1 MTDGPRA
8 TTESPALAPGPPFD
22 LVPGVDALRPE
33 HGPLFAVVGVFDGLH
48 LGHRWLLDAL
58 RMHAERIGARP
69 AVITFDSHPDEVL
82 IGAAPPLL
90 LDADDRLRLLKD
102 AGVSVVVI
110 QHFDQALRETPYDGF
125 VARITTRTRLAG
137 LLMTPDA
144 AFGHERRGTPDALA
158 ELGARSE
165 PPFEVVVVPPFAL
178 DGRPVSSSE
187 IRRLVQAGALAEA
200 GRLLG
205 RPYSVVGSRQEPDGV
220 STAVRISFPLPVALP
235 PAGVYPVTVVD
246 AVVPGPAGPAVA
258 TVRGNPASIEVAGE
272 LLPPAAR
279 LRIVF
284 D

>member
-1 MTDGPRA
+1 MTDD
-8 TTESPALAPGPPFD
+8 PALAPGPPFV

-33 HGPLFAVVGVFDGLH
+33 HGPIFAVVGVFDGLH

-58 RMHAERIGARP
+58 KMHAERIGARP

-82 IGAAPPLL
+82 VGAAPPLL
-90 LDADDRLRLLKD
+90 LDPGDRLRLLQD
-102 AGVSVVVI
+102 AGVSVVVV
-110 QHFDQALRETPYDGF
+110 QHFDQALRQTPYDRF
-125 VARITTRTRLAG
+125 VGRITARTRLAG

-158 ELGARSE
+158 ELGRRSE
-165 PPFEVVVVPPFAL
+165 PAFEVVVVPPFAL

-187 IRRLVQAGALAEA
+187 IRRLVQAGALGEA

-205 RPYSVVGSRQEPDGV
+205 RPYSVAGSRQESDGV
-220 STAVRISFPLPVALP
+220 SAAVPVSFPLPVALP
-235 PAGVYPVTVVD
+235 PVGAYAVTVVD
-246 AVVPGPAGPAVA
+246 AVLPGPAGPAVA
-258 TVRGNPASIEVAGE
+258 TVRDDPASIEVAGE
-272 LLPPAAR
+272 LVPPASR